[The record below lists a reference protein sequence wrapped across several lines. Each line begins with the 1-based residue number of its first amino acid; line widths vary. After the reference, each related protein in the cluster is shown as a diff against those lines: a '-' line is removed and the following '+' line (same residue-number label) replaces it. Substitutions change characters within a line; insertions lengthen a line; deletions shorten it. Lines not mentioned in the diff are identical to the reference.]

1 MRADRAARAC
11 DCIEAGRDM
20 RTKSTAHDVKRYP
33 GFRGI
38 TWATMVFLYG
48 PIIVIAVYSFNEIRS
63 ITVWGG
69 FSLDWYIKAFGNDL
83 IQRATMNSLIVAV
96 SASTIATVFATFAA
110 LGMRGRRYRGK
121 EAAFGVISLPLIVPE
136 IVSAVASLVFFVL
149 VGIPLGIGSIMLAHV
164 VFCIPFAY
172 LPINAR
178 LEGIEP
184 YYEEAARDL
193 YADGRRTF
201 VHVVLPMLF
210 PGIISGFMLAFIISL
225 DDFIITN
232 FVAGPGAT
240 TLPLA
245 IYGLV
250 RTGLT
255 PEINAIS
262 TMLLL
267 VSIFFVTLSFL
278 IGRWQARTQS

>member
-1 MRADRAARAC
+1 M
-11 DCIEAGRDM
+11 
-20 RTKSTAHDVKRYP
+20 
-33 GFRGI
+33 
-38 TWATMVFLYG
+38 TWACMVFLYA
-48 PIIVIAVYSFNEIRS
+48 PIIVIAIYSFNAIRS

-69 FSLDWYIKAFGNDL
+69 FSVDWYLKAFNNEL
-83 IQRATMNSLIVAV
+83 IQRATLNSLIIAV
-96 SASTIATVFATFAA
+96 CAATVATMFATAA
-110 LGMRGRRYRGK
+110 AIAMTRSRRFRGQQ
-121 EAAFGVISLPLIVPE
+121 AVFGLISLPLMVPE
-136 IVSAVASLVFFVL
+136 IVSAIASLVFFVL
-149 VGIPLGIGSIMLAHV
+149 IGIPLGLGSIMLAHT

-172 LPINAR
+172 LPISAR
-178 LEGIEP
+178 LEGIESF
-184 YYEEAARDL
+184 YEEAANDL
-193 YADGRRTF
+193 YADGWRTF
-201 VHVVLPMLF
+201 VHVTLPLLL
-210 PGIISGFMLAFIISL
+210 PGILAGYMLAFIISL

-267 VSIFFVTLSFL
+267 VSIMFVTLSYVV
-278 IGRWQARTQS
+278 GRRQEKR

>member
-1 MRADRAARAC
+1 MSRK
-11 DCIEAGRDM
+11 
-20 RTKSTAHDVKRYP
+20 RTIDVKRYP
-33 GFRGI
+33 GFGGI
-38 TWATMVFLYG
+38 TWATMAFLYG
-48 PIIVIAVYSFNEIRS
+48 PIIVIAIYSFNEIRS

-69 FSLDWYIKAFGNDL
+69 FSLDWYAKAFQNEL

-96 SASTIATVFATFAA
+96 SASTISTIFATLAA
-110 LGMRGRRYRGK
+110 LGMRGRRYRGQ
-121 EAAFGVISLPLIVPE
+121 EAAFAVISLPLMVPE
-136 IVSAVASLVFFVL
+136 IISAVASLVFFVL
-149 VGIPLGIGSIMLAHV
+149 VGIPLGIGSILLAHV

-193 YADGRRTF
+193 YANGRQTF
-201 VHVVLPMLF
+201 RHVVLPMLL
-210 PGIISGFMLAFIISL
+210 PGIVSGFMLAFIISL

-262 TMLLL
+262 TLLLL
-267 VSIFFVTLSFL
+267 VSIFFVTVSFV

>member
-1 MRADRAARAC
+1 MSKRTAKH
-11 DCIEAGRDM
+11 RDL
-20 RTKSTAHDVKRYP
+20 RRYP
-33 GFRGI
+33 GFGI
-38 TWATMVFLYG
+38 MTWTCMVFLYG
-48 PIIVIAVYSFNEIRS
+48 PIIIVAIYSFNEIRS

-69 FSLDWYIKAFGNDL
+69 FSVAWYVKALNNEL
-83 IQRATMNSLIVAV
+83 IQRATFNSLIIAV
-96 SASTIATVFATFAA
+96 GAATIATSFATLAA
-110 LGMRGRRYRGK
+110 LAMRGRAFRGRDG
-121 EAAFGVISLPLIVPE
+121 AFGMISLPLIVPE
-136 IVSAVASLVFFVL
+136 IVSAVASLVFFIL
-149 VGIPLGIGSIMLAHV
+149 IGIPLGLGSILLAHT

-178 LEGIEP
+178 LDGIEG

-193 YADGRRTF
+193 YADGRQAF
-201 VHVVLPMLF
+201 GYVIFPMLV
-210 PGIISGFMLAFIISL
+210 PGIIAGFMLAFIISL

-267 VSIFFVTLSFL
+267 VSMFFVTMSF
-278 IGRWQARTQS
+278 IVGRRKVVENR

>member
-1 MRADRAARAC
+1 M
-11 DCIEAGRDM
+11 
-20 RTKSTAHDVKRYP
+20 DVTGSSPRFDLP
-33 GFRGI
+33 
-38 TWATMVFLYG
+38 AVF
-48 PIIVIAVYSFNEIRS
+48 
-63 ITVWGG
+63 
-69 FSLDWYIKAFGNDL
+69 
-83 IQRATMNSLIVAV
+83 
-96 SASTIATVFATFAA
+96 FATAA
-110 LGMRGRRYRGK
+110 AVAMIRGAAFRGK
-121 EAAFGVISLPLIVPE
+121 EVVFGMISLPLMVPE
-136 IVSAVASLVFFVL
+136 IVTAIASLVFFVL
-149 VGIPLGIGSIMLAHV
+149 IGMPLGLGTITLAHT

-172 LPINAR
+172 LPISAR
-178 LEGIEP
+178 LEGIEA

-193 YADGRRTF
+193 YADGWRAF
-201 VHVVLPMLF
+201 VHVLLPLML

-262 TMLLL
+262 TLLL
-267 VSIFFVTLSFL
+267 MVSIAFVTLSFFV
-278 IGRWQARTQS
+278 GRRQKS

>member
-1 MRADRAARAC
+1 MARKS
-11 DCIEAGRDM
+11 RD
-20 RTKSTAHDVKRYP
+20 HDVKRYP

-38 TWATMVFLYG
+38 TWATLLFLYG
-48 PIIVIAVYSFNEIRS
+48 PIIVVAIYSFNEIRS

-69 FSLDWYIKAFGNDL
+69 FSFDWYIKAFNNDL
-83 IQRATMNSLIVAV
+83 IQRATMNSLLVAV
-96 SASTIATVFATFAA
+96 LASSFATVFATLAA
-110 LGMRGRRYRGK
+110 MGMRGRRLRGQD
-121 EAAFGVISLPLIVPE
+121 AAFGVISLPLMVPE

-149 VGIPLGIGSIMLAHV
+149 VGVPLGIGSILLAHV

-178 LEGIEP
+178 LEGIEG

-193 YADGRRTF
+193 YADRRQTF
-201 VHVVLPMLF
+201 FHVVLPMLF

>member
-1 MRADRAARAC
+1 MARGTKR
-11 DCIEAGRDM
+11 IRDL
-20 RTKSTAHDVKRYP
+20 RRYP
-33 GFRGI
+33 GFSGV
-38 TWATMVFLYG
+38 TWACMVFLYG
-48 PIIVIAVYSFNEIRS
+48 PIIVVAIYSFNEIRS
-63 ITVWGG
+63 ITTWGG
-69 FSLDWYIKAFGNDL
+69 FSFAWYIKAANNDL
-83 IQRATMNSLIVAV
+83 IQRATLNSLFIAV
-96 SASTIATVFATFAA
+96 SAATIATTFSTAA
-110 LGMRGRRYRGK
+110 AIAMRGRKFRGK

-136 IVSAVASLVFFVL
+136 IVSAVASLVFFL
-149 VGIPLGIGSIMLAHV
+149 MIGIPLGLGSIVLAHT

-172 LPINAR
+172 LPISAR
-178 LEGIEP
+178 LDGIEG
-184 YYEEAARDL
+184 YFEEAARDL
-193 YADGRRTF
+193 YADGRQAFT
-201 VHVVLPMLF
+201 HVLLPMMI
-210 PGIISGFMLAFIISL
+210 PGIVAGFMLAFIISL

-267 VSIFFVTLSFL
+267 VSILFVTLSFI
-278 IGRWQARTQS
+278 IGRMQARARD

>member
-1 MRADRAARAC
+1 MARSSRKH
-11 DCIEAGRDM
+11 RDL
-20 RTKSTAHDVKRYP
+20 KRYP
-33 GFRGI
+33 GFGGI
-38 TWATMVFLYG
+38 TWACMAFLYG
-48 PIIVIAVYSFNEIRS
+48 PIIVIAIYSFNAIRS

-69 FSLDWYIKAFGNDL
+69 FSLDWYAKAFGNEL
-83 IQRATMNSLIVAV
+83 IQRATINSLIIAV
-96 SASTIATVFATFAA
+96 SAATVASIFATAAA
-110 LGMRGRRYRGK
+110 LAMLRGRAFRGR
-121 EAAFGVISLPLIVPE
+121 EAVFGLISLPLMVPE

-149 VGIPLGIGSIMLAHV
+149 IGLPLGLGSIMFAHT

-172 LPINAR
+172 LPIGAR
-178 LEGIEP
+178 LEGVEA

-193 YADGRRTF
+193 YADGWRAFT
-201 VHVVLPMLF
+201 HVMLPLLL
-210 PGIISGFMLAFIISL
+210 PGIVAGFMLAFIISL

-232 FVAGPGAT
+232 FVAGPGST

-262 TMLLL
+262 TLLLL
-267 VSIFFVTLSFL
+267 VSIMFVTLSYL
-278 IGRWQARTQS
+278 VGRRQDQR

>member
-1 MRADRAARAC
+1 MR
-11 DCIEAGRDM
+11 
-20 RTKSTAHDVKRYP
+20 KKTALHDVKRYP

-38 TWATMVFLYG
+38 TLATMVFLYG
-48 PIIVIAVYSFNEIRS
+48 PIIVIAIYSFNEIRS

-69 FSLDWYIKAFGNDL
+69 FSLDWYAKAFNNDL
-83 IQRATMNSLIVAV
+83 IQRATMNSLFIAAL
-96 SASTIATVFATFAA
+96 ASIFATIFATFAA
-110 LGMRGRRYRGK
+110 LGMRGPRYRGS
-121 EAAFGVISLPLIVPE
+121 EGLFVVISLPLMVPE

-149 VGIPLGIGSIMLAHV
+149 VGIPLGLGSILLAHV

-178 LEGIEP
+178 LEGIESH
-184 YYEEAARDL
+184 YEEAARDL
-193 YADGRRTF
+193 YADGRQTF

-267 VSIFFVTLSFL
+267 VSVFFVTLSFVV
-278 IGRWQARTQS
+278 GRWQARTQS